1 MRWCRGVGDLL
12 QMTNHVVI
20 LLAGSW
26 DSRLIS
32 KVHAKVYLST
42 TSRAMESASRYHRF
56 IHASWGASLQ
66 YYAVKCFIL
75 SHAHKIR
82 RIYSGIGCNNIVL
95 KF

>member
-26 DSRLIS
+26 DSILCMPKS
-32 KVHAKVYLST
+32 TYLLQAQSHT
-42 TSRAMESASRYHRF
+42 CK
-56 IHASWGASLQ
+56 WGSPALQ

-75 SHAHKIR
+75 SHAHESEGYIP
-82 RIYSGIGCNNIVL
+82 VL
-95 KF
+95 GAIILF